1 MDIFNK
7 AKESISIAG
16 KGFTQKANDVSGIAK
31 VTMKIREEEKEI
43 QEIYKNVGEQL
54 CMLHPEDMTKLFPEQ
69 AYHLE
74 NLRKQLE
81 KDKQEL
87 AIYKGM
93 CICPNCGS
101 EQEKDVLC
109 CTECGMNME
118 DARRMQLQQQE
129 VVLCQNCG
137 TALAAGSKFCMNCGQ
152 KVD

>member
-43 QEIYKNVGEQL
+43 QEIYRNIGEQL
-54 CMLHPEDMTKLFPEQ
+54 SVLHHEDMAKLFPEQ
-69 AYHLE
+69 TFQLE

-129 VVLCQNCG
+129 VVLCRNCG

-152 KVD
+152 KVE

>member
-43 QEIYKNVGEQL
+43 QEIYRNAGEQL
-54 CMLHPEDMTKLFPEQ
+54 CTLYHEDMMKLFPELAFQ
-69 AYHLE
+69 LE

-81 KDKQEL
+81 KDKQDL

-118 DARRMQLQQQE
+118 DARRMQLQQPE
-129 VVLCQNCG
+129 VVLCRNCG
-137 TALAAGSKFCMNCGQ
+137 AALTTESKFCMNCGQ
-152 KVD
+152 KVE

>member
-43 QEIYKNVGEQL
+43 QEIYRNSGEQL
-54 CMLHPEDMTKLFPEQ
+54 CTLYHEEMTKLFPELALQ
-69 AYHLE
+69 LE

-81 KDKQEL
+81 KDKQDL

-118 DARRMQLQQQE
+118 DARRMQLQQPE
-129 VVLCQNCG
+129 VVLCRNCG
-137 TALAAGSKFCMNCGQ
+137 ATLTTESKFCMNCGQ
-152 KVD
+152 KVE